1 VQINQ
6 IFFQFRRKES
16 QNKNIKFFVFWI
28 LVRSPACG
36 ISNIRRILNNQS
48 LFSSI
53 LGFADLEGKTIY
65 SNIFSNFQIYFEQR
79 LLMQSLLYTEHT
91 TLSIN
96 K

>member
-16 QNKNIKFFVFWI
+16 QNENLQFLVFRI

-36 ISNIRRILNNQS
+36 ILNVRRILNNQS

-53 LGFADLEGKTIY
+53 LGFADL
-65 SNIFSNFQIYFEQR
+65 
-79 LLMQSLLYTEHT
+79 
-91 TLSIN
+91 
-96 K
+96 